1 MYSPKRSCGNVS
13 DSTIKYNPMRA
24 LAERDQMLI
33 DISIIINGGSLDQTL
48 GYFVTK
54 CHDGAPC
61 ANDIHR

>member
-1 MYSPKRSCGNVS
+1 MYFPKRSCEPVS
-13 DSTIKYNPMRA
+13 DNKMAYHPMRA
-24 LAERDQMLI
+24 LAERDQTFI
-33 DISIIINGGSLDQTL
+33 DISIIINGDSLDQTL